1 MHERADE
8 VLVVD
13 DDEAVRTTVS
23 RVLSRARF
31 RVDAASN
38 AEEALAILNAG
49 KRFDVIVTDLLMPGM
64 HGIDFLRRVRRIDLD
79 VPLIVLTGNPTLET
93 AVAVVEYGG
102 FRYLEKPVSNETL
115 CETVRSAA
123 SMHHLA
129 LLKRRA
135 LELCDAGA
143 WLIGDRAG
151 LDARFDRAL
160 EELFIAFQPI
170 VKWPDRSIYGHEA
183 LVRSSEPTLANPNL
197 LFEAAGRLGR
207 VAELGRAIRAAVA
220 ASLVGTPGDA
230 PVFINLHP
238 VDFGDENLF
247 NENSPL
253 SSVASRI
260 VFELTERA
268 PLHRVPEL
276 RERIMRLRARGFR
289 IAIDNLGA
297 GYAGLS
303 SFEKLEPD
311 LAKLDM
317 SLIRGVDA
325 SSRKANLVRSMI
337 EVCRNELGAAVVC
350 EGVETE
356 RERDTLADLGADLLQ
371 GYLFARPGRE
381 MRRGNI
387 FSSITATPC
396 FVPGA

>member
-1 MHERADE
+1 MHERAEE

-23 RVLSRARF
+23 RVLTRAGF
-31 RVDAASN
+31 RVDAACN
-38 AEEALAILNAG
+38 AEEALAIIDAG

-64 HGIDFLRRVRRIDLD
+64 HGIEFLRRVRRIDLD

-93 AVAVVEYGG
+93 AIAVVEYGG
-102 FRYLEKPVSNETL
+102 FRYLEKPISNEAL
-115 CETVRSAA
+115 CETVRSAG

-129 LLKRRA
+129 VLKRRA
-135 LELCDAGA
+135 LELCDGGA

-160 EELFIAFQPI
+160 EQLFIAFQPI
-170 VKWPDRSIYGHEA
+170 VKWPERTIYGHEA
-183 LVRSSEPTLANPNL
+183 LVRSSEATLATPNL

-207 VAELGRAIRAAVA
+207 VAELGRSIRAAVA
-220 ASLVGTPGDA
+220 ANLVATPGDA

-238 VDFGDENLF
+238 VDLGDDNLF
-247 NENSPL
+247 NGGSPL
-253 SSVASRI
+253 SITSSRI

-276 RERIMRLRARGFR
+276 RERVARLRALGFR
-289 IAIDNLGA
+289 IAVDNLGA

-303 SFEKLEPD
+303 SFEKLSPD
-311 LAKLDM
+311 IAKVDM
-317 SLIRGVDA
+317 SLVRGVDV
-325 SSRKANLVRSMI
+325 SSRKASLVRAMI
-337 EVCRNELGAAVVC
+337 EVCQKELGAKVVC

-371 GYLFARPGRE
+371 GYLFARPAPYLRGGR
-381 MRRGNI
+381 I
-387 FSSITATPC
+387 FAS
-396 FVPGA
+396 PGLSLG

>member
-1 MHERADE
+1 MHERAEE

-23 RVLSRARF
+23 RVLTRARF
-31 RVDAASN
+31 RVDSAVN
-38 AEEALAILNAG
+38 ADEALGIINAG
-49 KRFDVIVTDLLMPGM
+49 KRYDVIITDLLMPGM
-64 HGIDFLRRVRRIDLD
+64 HGIEFLRAVRRIDLD

-93 AVAVVEYGG
+93 ATSVIEYGG
-102 FRYLEKPVSNETL
+102 FRYLEKPISNEAL

-129 LLKRRA
+129 VLKRRA

-170 VKWPDRSIYGHEA
+170 VRWPERTIYGHEA
-183 LVRSSEPTLANPNL
+183 LVRSSEPTLATPNL

-220 ASLVGTPGDA
+220 ANLVATPGDS
-230 PVFINLHP
+230 PVFINLHAI
-238 VDFGDENLF
+238 DLGDENLF
-247 NENSPL
+247 NGGSPL
-253 SSVASRI
+253 STIASRI

-276 RERIMRLRARGFR
+276 RERVSRLRALGYR
-289 IAIDNLGA
+289 IAVDNLGA

-311 LAKLDM
+311 VAKVDM
-317 SLIRGVDA
+317 SLIRGVDG
-325 SSRKANLVRSMI
+325 SSRKANLVRAMI
-337 EVCRNELGAAVVC
+337 EVCQKELGAKVVC

-381 MRRGNI
+381 FKRGRI
-387 FSSITATPC
+387 FASA
-396 FVPGA
+396 GLQL

>member
-1 MHERADE
+1 MHVRAEE

-23 RVLSRARF
+23 RVLTRAGF
-31 RVDAASN
+31 RVDAACN
-38 AEEALAILNAG
+38 ADEALEIINAG

-64 HGIDFLRRVRRIDLD
+64 HGIEFLRRVRRIDLD

-115 CETVRSAA
+115 RETVRSAGA
-123 SMHHLA
+123 MHHLA
-129 LLKRRA
+129 ILKRRA
-135 LELCDAGA
+135 LELCDGGA

-170 VKWPDRSIYGHEA
+170 VKWPERIIYGHEA
-183 LVRSSEPTLANPNL
+183 LVRSSEPTLATPNL

-220 ASLVGTPGDA
+220 AHLVSSPGDT
-230 PVFINLHP
+230 PIFINLHP
-238 VDFGDENLF
+238 VDLGDENLF
-247 NENSPL
+247 NGGSPL
-253 SSVASRI
+253 SAIASRI

-268 PLHRVPEL
+268 PLHRVSDL
-276 RERIMRLRARGFR
+276 RERVSRLRSLHFR

-311 LAKLDM
+311 VAKVDM
-317 SLIRGVDA
+317 SLIRGVDG
-325 SSRKANLVRSMI
+325 SSRKANLVRAMI
-337 EVCRNELGAAVVC
+337 EVCQKELGARVVC

-371 GYLFARPGRE
+371 GYLFSKPGRDLKH
-381 MRRGNI
+381 GKILSN
-387 FSSITATPC
+387 SSLNWSR
-396 FVPGA
+396 

>member
-1 MHERADE
+1 MHERAEE

-23 RVLSRARF
+23 RVLTRAGF
-31 RVDAASN
+31 RVDAACN
-38 AEEALAILNAG
+38 AEEALAIIDAG

-64 HGIDFLRRVRRIDLD
+64 HGIEFLRRVRRIDLD

-93 AVAVVEYGG
+93 AIAVVEYGG

-115 CETVRSAA
+115 CETVRSAG

-129 LLKRRA
+129 VLKRRA
-135 LELCDAGA
+135 LELCDGGA

-160 EELFIAFQPI
+160 EQLFIAFQPI
-170 VKWPDRSIYGHEA
+170 VRWPERTIYGHEA
-183 LVRSSEPTLANPNL
+183 LVRSSEATLATPNL

-220 ASLVGTPGDA
+220 ANLVATAGDA

-238 VDFGDENLF
+238 VDLGDENLF
-247 NENSPL
+247 HVGSPL
-253 SSVASRI
+253 SSISSRI

-276 RERIMRLRARGFR
+276 RERIARLRSLGFR
-289 IAIDNLGA
+289 IAVDNLGA

-303 SFEKLEPD
+303 SFEKLTPEV
-311 LAKLDM
+311 AKVDM
-317 SLIRGVDA
+317 SLVRGVDM
-325 SSRKANLVRSMI
+325 SSRKANLVRALI
-337 EVCRNELGAAVVC
+337 EVCQKELGAKVVC

-356 RERDTLADLGADLLQ
+356 RERDTLADLGADLMQ
-371 GYLFARPGRE
+371 GYLFARPAPNLRGGR
-381 MRRGNI
+381 I
-387 FSSITATPC
+387 FAS
-396 FVPGA
+396 PGLSLG